1 MNVQT
6 LVVGQGLAG
15 SLLARRLSDSGTVA
29 VVDPGQSNAS
39 LVAAGLMT
47 PLTGR
52 RFRLTA
58 EYPKLFA
65 RAREAYTAHSV
76 FHPIVVYRMFADV
89 EQRAEGLRRCAEADC
104 APFVKEVT
112 DDAGRLS
119 QDLTDTHGGV
129 LMHGA
134 WVDLPR
140 FLTDTKTWLGERL
153 IKDQLNASDVTDTP
167 TGIRWKN
174 ITAERIVW
182 CDGWRAMLSGGL
194 FSNLTWQPAKG
205 ESLDIISDAPAKDF
219 VLNREG
225 WALPCGEGRW
235 RTGTNWDWEEQGEQV
250 TDIQRKKLLT
260 RFQGYFHQP
269 ITTTVTTQ
277 AAGTRPC
284 TRDNRPYVGQH
295 ALHTRHYILNGLGP
309 RGTVWAPTAVDHL
322 EALLENGVPVPAE
335 LDYRRAMVS

>member
-1 MNVQT
+1 MNVRT

-15 SLLARRLSDSGTVA
+15 SLLARRLSATGTVA

-52 RFRLTA
+52 RFRLTS
-58 EYPKLFA
+58 EYPQLFK
-65 RAREAYTAHSV
+65 RAREAYTALGV
-76 FHPIVVYRMFADV
+76 FNPIAVYRMFADA
-89 EQRAEGLRRCAEADC
+89 EQRAEGLRRSADLDC
-104 APFVKEVT
+104 APFIQKVT
-112 DDAGRLS
+112 DVSGQLS
-119 QDLTDTHGGV
+119 QDLTDTQGGV

-140 FLTDTKTWLGERL
+140 LLTDTKTWLGERL
-153 IKDQLNASDVTDTP
+153 IKDQLHAHDITDTP

-174 ITAERIVW
+174 ITAERVVW
-182 CDGWRAMLSGGL
+182 CDGWRAMLPGSL

-205 ESLDIISDAPAKDF
+205 ESLDITSDAPAKDF

-235 RTGTNWDWEEQGEQV
+235 RTGTNWDWEEQGEQI
-250 TDIQRKKLLT
+250 TETQREKLLT
-260 RFQGYFHQP
+260 RFHGYFKQP
-269 ITTTVTTQ
+269 ISTTVTAQ

-284 TRDNRPYVGQH
+284 TRDNRPYLGQH
-295 ALHTRHYILNGLGP
+295 ASRTRHYILNGFGP
-309 RGTVWAPTAVDHL
+309 RGTVWAPTAIDHL
-322 EALLENGVPVPAE
+322 ESFLEQGLPVPAE
-335 LDYRRAMVS
+335 LDYRRALVS

>member
-15 SLLARRLSDSGTVA
+15 SLLARRLSANGTVA
-29 VVDPGQSNAS
+29 VVDPGKPNAS

-58 EYPKLFA
+58 EYPQLFA
-65 RAREAYTAHSV
+65 RAREAYTALGV
-76 FHPIVVYRMFADV
+76 FNPIVVYRMFADA
-89 EQRAEGLRRCAEADC
+89 EQRAEGIRRSAELDC
-104 APFVKEVT
+104 ASFIQQVT
-112 DDAGRLS
+112 DIPGQLS
-119 QDLTDTHGGV
+119 HDLTDAHGGV

-134 WVDLPR
+134 WIDLPR
-140 FLTDTKTWLGERL
+140 FLVDTQLWLGERL
-153 IKDQLNASDVTDTP
+153 IKDQLNPNDITETP
-167 TGIRWKN
+167 TGIRWKT

-182 CDGWRAMLSGGL
+182 CDGWRAMLPGGL

-205 ESLDIISDAPAKDF
+205 ESLDITSDAPAKDF

-250 TDIQRKKLLT
+250 TDIQRKKLLA
-260 RFQGYFHQP
+260 RFQGYFNQS
-269 ITTTVTTQ
+269 ISTTVTAQ
-277 AAGTRPC
+277 SAGTRPC
-284 TRDNRPYVGQH
+284 TRDNRPYIGQH
-295 ALHTRHYILNGLGP
+295 SSRLRHYILNGLGP

-322 EALLENGVPVPAE
+322 EAFLEHGVPIPAE
-335 LDYRRAMVS
+335 FDYRRATIS